1 MANTFKFGNKNWAV
15 KKDSV
20 LAYNDENNNFKPLPF
35 DFTRD
40 STATYVDSDGL
51 IKTAGQG
58 EARIDYLDNADGHL
72 LLEPARTNLITYSE
86 DFSNAAWVKSNTTF
100 SSNIV
105 TANSGSSLKY
115 ILQNETTQGVQTAFF
130 DVEYIDHQWLHI
142 FVGTSAGDTGFVNF
156 DIQNKVVGYESGGFT
171 GNVIDYGSFIRI
183 LVNINTTGKTN
194 IILTFIDSN
203 ELTRAPASSSTGSFK
218 LYRSQ
223 LEAAS
228 YATSYIPTEGSSVT
242 RVAETCTGAGNSEVF
257 NDSEG
262 VLFAEISALANDL
275 TYRSISINGYISLFY
290 NNVSNTIVGY
300 STGGALIIKQL
311 SDITSFNKIAFK
323 YKANDF
329 ALWVNGVELG
339 TDTSG
344 TTSNSLTTLNY
355 DNGAGGSKWYGSTK
369 QIQYFDTA
377 LTDAELAALTT

>member
-40 STATYVDSDGL
+40 SIATYVDSDGL
-51 IKTAGQG
+51 IKTAVQG

-72 LLEPARTNLITYSE
+72 LLEPARTNLLPYSNDFTNGAYSKTRCTVTSNQAISPDGTQNADLMTATGDDARLE
-86 DFSNAAWVKSNTTF
+86 DTVGTAGQSTSMSLYVKSATGSDVDGQIDFSGA
-100 SSNIV
+100 NIV
-105 TANSGSSLKY
+105 TFTATNEWQRIDTTLTTLTIIPRLRVRITNDGDSLY
-115 ILQNETTQGVQTAFF
+115 IFGGQ
-130 DVEYIDHQWLHI
+130 VEY
-142 FVGTSAGDTGFVNF
+142 
-156 DIQNKVVGYESGGFT
+156 
-171 GNVIDYGSFIRI
+171 GSY
-183 LVNINTTGKTN
+183 
-194 IILTFIDSN
+194 
-203 ELTRAPASSSTGSFK
+203 P
-218 LYRSQ
+218 
-223 LEAAS
+223 
-228 YATSYIPTEGSSVT
+228 TSYIPTEGEIKT
-242 RVAETCTGAGNSEVF
+242 RVADACNGAGNSEVF

-290 NNVSNTIVGY
+290 NNVSNTIVGN
-300 STGGALIIKQL
+300 STGGALIIEQL

-344 TTSNSLTTLNY
+344 TTSNSLITLNY
-355 DNGAGGSKWYGSTK
+355 DNGSGGSKWYGSTK